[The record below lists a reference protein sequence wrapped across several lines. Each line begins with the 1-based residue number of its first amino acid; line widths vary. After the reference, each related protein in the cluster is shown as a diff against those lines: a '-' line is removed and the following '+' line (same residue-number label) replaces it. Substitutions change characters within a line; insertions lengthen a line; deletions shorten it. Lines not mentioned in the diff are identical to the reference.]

1 MKPRVLKP
9 NIISNIISKTSI
21 EKIIDQKPKIKL
33 SNSDWYLFTI
43 FFKTITNTIIS
54 NILKTLGKEINGSKL
69 KKRFINKDKKKR
81 IKSLKILSFTKKK
94 FLLKK
99 RSNIKIKKIR
109 NKVKFIDKFPKIKLI
124 GKKEIRIK

>member
-124 GKKEIRIK
+124 GKIEIRIK